1 MYYTHMCSV
10 LLNFSIKIPE
20 TLRKFE
26 RNKLNQLCI
35 LYKIKSKFRLGKAN
49 FVTRYDYRRILLLIV
64 VS

>member
-1 MYYTHMCSV
+1 MCPI

-20 TLRKFE
+20 TLRKFGS
-26 RNKLNQLCI
+26 NKLTQLCI
-35 LYKIKSKFRLGKAN
+35 LYKTKSRLRLGKTN